1 MVLEKGD
8 YIIMNRI
15 IVFLILSLTSFFV
28 NSADYNDLLFLKYKL
43 GEYDKIIKSEDQRS
57 LLYNGLL
64 YEHSLISEDYS
75 KAEYY
80 YYKLK
85 QPMKDKRIFLYCY
98 LYCTSRLDDLF
109 TEYSGTSKV
118 VNFIYAIEKVSKG
131 KECSDYINDESICN
145 SVRFLILVND
155 EDDLNYY
162 IATKFLEASNH
173 DDDVYEIVYYLLK
186 KSYLEGNEK
195 SSFPLAHMHYW
206 MKWAPRDCRKIKELV
221 PGKEYIYNYFPEC
234 K

>member
-1 MVLEKGD
+1 MNF
-8 YIIMNRI
+8 IMIRI
-15 IVFLILSLTSFFV
+15 IVFLIFSSTSLFV
-28 NSADYNDLLFLKYKL
+28 NSADYKDLLFLKYKL
-43 GEYDKIIKSEDQRS
+43 GEYDQIIKSKNQIS

-75 KAEYY
+75 KAKDY

-85 QPMKDKRIFLYCY
+85 QPTKDKRIFLYCY
-98 LYCTSRLDDLF
+98 LYCSSRLDDLF
-109 TEYSGTSKV
+109 TEYSSTSKV
-118 VNFIYAIEKVSKG
+118 VNFIYAMEKVSRG
-131 KECSDYINDESICN
+131 KECSDYINDDGICN
-145 SVRFLILVND
+145 SVQLLILVND
-155 EDDLNYY
+155 EEDLNYY
-162 IATKFLEASNH
+162 IGTKFLEASNH
-173 DDDVYEIVYYLLK
+173 DDDDTYELVYYLLK

-221 PGKEYIYNYFPEC
+221 PGKENIYNYFPEC